1 MKKWL
6 QIFTV
11 ILILSFSV
19 VLISHNE
26 VSAEYAA
33 PSNPPSVDG
42 RYFQDSGQ
50 FGLIINDNGIELEH
64 GLKFD
69 QPIALSLTSTTI
81 LKIIVNDIDGW
92 ENIRFVNLY
101 MNSNADKIHN
111 RGLSD
116 TQIEFDHYGLDT
128 VIDKGNFISNVNFSS
143 QRYDPYDR
151 YKLEVTFE
159 IEFSNTMEKS
169 DMILYV
175 IDKQGNSVERYL
187 FNFISV
193 VEDSVEQE
201 DSLVETQVMVEEEE
215 VYEIPYWVK
224 DNAGW
229 WSKRLISNGEFI
241 DGIEFMI
248 KENIISIPI
257 LENQHQVRQLGIP
270 DWVRTTSEWWSEE
283 LVSDKEFVNSLQFLI
298 RTGIITI
305 PNINELISE

>member
-1 MKKWL
+1 
-6 QIFTV
+6 
-11 ILILSFSV
+11 
-19 VLISHNE
+19 
-26 VSAEYAA
+26 
-33 PSNPPSVDG
+33 
-42 RYFQDSGQ
+42 
-50 FGLIINDNGIELEH
+50 
-64 GLKFD
+64 
-69 QPIALSLTSTTI
+69 
-81 LKIIVNDIDGW
+81 
-92 ENIRFVNLY
+92 
-101 MNSNADKIHN
+101 
-111 RGLSD
+111 
-116 TQIEFDHYGLDT
+116 
-128 VIDKGNFISNVNFSS
+128 
-143 QRYDPYDR
+143 
-151 YKLEVTFE
+151 
-159 IEFSNTMEKS
+159 
-169 DMILYV
+169 MILYV